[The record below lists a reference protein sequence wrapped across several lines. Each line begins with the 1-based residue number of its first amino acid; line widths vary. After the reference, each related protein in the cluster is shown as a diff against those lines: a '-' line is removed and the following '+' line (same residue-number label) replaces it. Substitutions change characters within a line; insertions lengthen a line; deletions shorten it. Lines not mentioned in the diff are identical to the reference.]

1 MRGFRNMD
9 AIDKKILRII
19 QKDASLSISE
29 IASRVGLS
37 QTPCWKRL
45 QRLEA
50 TGVIKR
56 RVAVLDPAKLGIGIT
71 VFVAIEVGD
80 HSGKTLAHFATQI
93 AAMDEVMDFYRM
105 AGDVDFMLRVVAPDT
120 AAFDQF
126 YKRLIDTMPLKK
138 VTSRFALETV
148 KEETAF
154 PILVG

>member
-1 MRGFRNMD
+1 MSRPTSMD
-9 AIDKKILRII
+9 AIDRKILRVV
-19 QKDASLSISE
+19 QKDAALSIAE

-56 RVAVLDPAKLGIGIT
+56 RIAVLDPVKLGLGIT

-80 HSGKTLAHFATQI
+80 HSGTTLTRFATEI

-105 AGDVDFMLRVVAPDT
+105 AGDVDFMLRVVASDT
-120 AAFDQF
+120 AAFDMF
-126 YKRLIDTMPLKK
+126 YKRLIETMPLKK
-138 VTSRFALETV
+138 VTSRFALESI
-148 KEETAF
+148 KAETAF
-154 PILVG
+154 PIAAG

>member
-1 MRGFRNMD
+1 MSRPTSMD
-9 AIDKKILRII
+9 AIDRKILRVV
-19 QKDASLSISE
+19 QKDASLSIAE

-56 RVAVLDPAKLGIGIT
+56 RIAVLDPVKLGLGIT

-80 HSGKTLAHFATQI
+80 HSGKALAHFATEI

-120 AAFDQF
+120 AAFDSF
-126 YKRLIDTMPLKK
+126 YKRLIETMPLKK
-138 VTSRFALETV
+138 VTSRFALESI
-148 KEETAF
+148 KAETAF
-154 PILVG
+154 PIAAG